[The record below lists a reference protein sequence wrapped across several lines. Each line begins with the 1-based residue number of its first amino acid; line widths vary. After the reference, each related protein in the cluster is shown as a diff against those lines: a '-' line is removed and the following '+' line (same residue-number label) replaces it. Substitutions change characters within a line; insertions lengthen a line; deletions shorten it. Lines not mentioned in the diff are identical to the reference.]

1 MNARLLP
8 SVETATQPT
17 DRFRVSSRHHNGDP
31 PHVTRHQQSGRTLQ
45 QQRTA
50 MSAPDVLV
58 HARDF
63 FARRSG
69 IYAAFLEK
77 QGPNWMSLRGQG
89 GEEIAIAATEEA
101 GSTTV
106 SASSYMFDAQVAQ
119 FLSSLPPADDSTGA
133 VA

>member
-1 MNARLLP
+1 M
-8 SVETATQPT
+8 T
-17 DRFRVSSRHHNGDP
+17 
-31 PHVTRHQQSGRTLQ
+31 HQQSGRTLQ

-50 MSAPDVLV
+50 LPAADVLAS
-58 HARDF
+58 ARDF

-89 GEEIAIAATEEA
+89 GEEIVIAANEETGGTA
-101 GSTTV
+101 V

-119 FLSSLPPADDSTGA
+119 FLASLPPTADGVVS
-133 VA
+133 